1 MVWDILIA
9 GHGLTV
15 KLILTLKKC
24 FKTKTLR
31 SHSVSYLF
39 PKNCQKKTTFKS
51 NVLDAK
57 TNGNEGSNYHN

>member
-31 SHSVSYLF
+31 SHSVSFFTPIVCPCLF
-39 PKNCQKKTTFKS
+39 ISEELTKK
-51 NVLDAK
+51 DDI
-57 TNGNEGSNYHN
+57 